1 MAKLHARQAV
11 ARYVRS
17 HVVAPRYG
25 REQRL
30 SLTTADGLRL
40 SGWAL
45 AGPPDARCSVVLVH
59 GFSNWSRTPAIHA
72 FAHLLARRVHVVVPD
87 MRGHGRS
94 EGACSLGKNEPLD
107 VAAAV
112 AAAPRGLPVVTVG
125 VSLGGA
131 AVLLHAGTIGAGSV
145 AGTVAVSAP
154 SSRDAADR
162 PGSHRVERWVR
173 GRAGRV
179 LLARVLRTRVG
190 LDCDGLPD
198 SPAAMAGIAPA
209 FTIVVHD
216 PSDGYFG
223 PEHAERLF
231 AWAGQP
237 KQLWWYHGV
246 GHGTDLLTPAF
257 AGRLLSELD
266 RLVGS
271 PPRPPSTS

>member
-1 MAKLHARQAV
+1 MRGRLA
-11 ARYVRS
+11 
-17 HVVAPRYG
+17 APRY
-25 REQRL
+25 RPEQRL
-30 SLTTADGLRL
+30 ALTAADGVRL
-40 SGWAL
+40 SAWRL
-45 AGPPDARCSVVLVH
+45 EGPPEAACTVVLVH

-94 EGACSLGKNEPLD
+94 EGMCSLGKNEPLD

-131 AVLLHAGTIGAGSV
+131 AVLLHAGTIGAGTV

-179 LLARVLRTRVG
+179 LLAGVLRTRVG

-198 SPAAMAGIAPA
+198 SPSAMAGIAPA

-216 PSDGYFG
+216 PADHYFDG
-223 PEHAERLF
+223 EHAQALYR
-231 AWAGQP
+231 WANEP
-237 KQLWWYHGV
+237 KDLWLVPGA
-246 GHGTDLLTPAF
+246 GHGTDLLTAAF
-257 AGRLLSELD
+257 AD
-266 RLVGS
+266 RLTDALEARLG
-271 PPRPPSTS
+271 PGG